1 MYIFLLI
8 IGGILGLGIGA
19 ELIVRSSINLA
30 DIFKVSGYFIGF
42 TVIALG
48 TSLPE
53 LAATFQALNVVNSL
67 EIALGNII
75 GSNIANILL
84 ILGVVSFINSITF
97 PNQQGQK
104 NQTLMVL
111 IVTLIA
117 TGIFFILS
125 TNPNSNTIIYGIF
138 LIIIFLVF
146 LYFQYKNE
154 SLDSSNISSTPQYS
168 QYISYVILIIGLIF
182 LYYGSKYFIIGSKQ
196 FALSFGISESIIG
209 LTLVAF
215 GTSLPELATGVV
227 AALRKQPNLAVG
239 TILGSNV
246 YNIVGIFALILFMNS
261 NPFPTGSLVLLTN
274 IVIMTIVTIVFVYK
288 VRFGFNLFNIKAFY
302 LGKKSGVIFLIL
314 YAIYIY
320 YNYLQTHIL

>member
-8 IGGILGLGIGA
+8 IVGILGLGIGA

-84 ILGVVSFINSITF
+84 ILGVVSFINPITF

-154 SLDSSNISSTPQYS
+154 SLNNSNICSTPKYS

-227 AALRKQPNLAVG
+227 AAFRKQSSIAVG
-239 TILGSNV
+239 TILGSNI
-246 YNIVGIFALILFMNS
+246 YNIVGIFALILFLKPEGLPIDPS
-261 NPFPTGSLVLLTN
+261 ILFAN
-274 IVIMTIVTIVFVYK
+274 IIIMTFVTLLFVYK
-288 VRFGFNLFNIKAFY
+288 VRFGFQLFKIKPFY
-302 LGKKSGVIFLIL
+302 LGKSSGILFLTL
-314 YAIYIY
+314 YLVYNF
-320 YNYLQTHIL
+320 YNYIN